1 VDSKKDVDTT
11 VDLKKTKADVG
22 EKMGHAKTNTEKA
35 KAHIGNKTA
44 EVIK

>member
-22 EKMGHAKTNTEKA
+22 EKVGHSKTNTEKA
-35 KAHIGNKTA
+35 KAPIGNKTA
-44 EVIK
+44 EVMK